1 MTNLENIPQPD
12 PSWDYYQIWNS
23 LLAIKSQMDRGLN
36 LIAKVEKADS
46 QIDEKLREILEP
58 ALNELEQIMEEDLS
72 DYYSE
77 ESDA

>member
-1 MTNLENIPQPD
+1 MNIDFQPD
-12 PSWDYYQIWNS
+12 PSWDYYEIWNS
-23 LLAIKSQMDRGLN
+23 LVAIKSRIDTGLN

-46 QIDEKLREILEP
+46 QIDEKLKEILEP

-77 ESDA
+77 EFDA

>member
-1 MTNLENIPQPD
+1 MNMNIDFQPD
-12 PSWDYYQIWNS
+12 PSWDYYEIWNS
-23 LLAIKSQMDRGLN
+23 LVAIKSRIDTGLN

-46 QIDEKLREILEP
+46 QIDEKLKEILEP

-77 ESDA
+77 EFDA